1 MAIEDR
7 IVEVGN
13 ELPPNGEGLFNDLM
27 AEKQSEQTVTQTQT
41 YEIPDKFK
49 GKSLEDVV
57 KSYVELESKVGSQ
70 GQELGELRKLADQFI
85 QTPTA
90 PQYGQA
96 GSRYDATQ
104 DIDFDSLDEPDKVK
118 AVLERELS
126 PVRNELFELKKEKL
140 NAKLKSEHPDFMDLV
155 AQRDFQEWVMKSPV
169 RMEMFARADR
179 NFEYEAANELF
190 TTYKAVKG
198 IQATKVAEQVRDAET
213 KEAFSQSRMETGSA
227 EDTRPK
233 KVYRRADI
241 IDLKIR
247 NPERYRMLEQEILQA
262 YAEGRV
268 R

>member
-1 MAIEDR
+1 MADDK
-7 IVEVGN
+7 IVDNAG

-27 AEKQSEQTVTQTQT
+27 AEKQQIQTETQTPSYQ
-41 YEIPDKFK
+41 IPEKFQ
-49 GKSLEDVV
+49 GKSLEEVV

-85 QTPTA
+85 QQPTYTRQE
-90 PQYGQA
+90 P
-96 GSRYDATQ
+96 TQ
-104 DIDFDSLDEPDKVK
+104 TIDFDSLEEPDKVK
-118 AVLERELS
+118 AILERELA
-126 PVRNELFELKKEKL
+126 PLKNELFETKKEKL
-140 NAKLKSEHPDFMDLV
+140 NAKLKSEHPDFMDIV
-155 AQRDFQEWVMKSPV
+155 ANREFQEWVMKSPV

-179 NFEYEAANELF
+179 NFEYDAANELF

-198 IQATKVAEQVRDAET
+198 IQASKVTEQIRNAET
-213 KEAFSQSRMETGSA
+213 TQAFGQSRMETGSA
-227 EDTRPK
+227 EDTAPK

-247 NPERYRMLEQEILQA
+247 NPERYRMLENEILQA

>member
-1 MAIEDR
+1 MADER
-7 IVEVGN
+7 IVDN
-13 ELPPNGEGLFNDLM
+13 ADELPPNGEGLFNDLM
-27 AEKQSEQTVTQTQT
+27 EEKQSVQTVTQQTPT
-41 YEIPDKFK
+41 YEIPEKFR

-85 QTPTA
+85 QA
-90 PQYGQA
+90 PAY
-96 GSRYDATQ
+96 SRQ
-104 DIDFDSLDEPDKVK
+104 EPQHQEIDFDSLDEPEKVK
-118 AVLERELS
+118 AILERELA
-126 PVRNELFELKKEKL
+126 PLKNELFETKKEKL
-140 NAKLKSEHPDFMDLV
+140 NAKLKSEHPDFMDIV
-155 AQRDFQEWVMKSPV
+155 ANREFQEWVMKSPV

-179 NFEYEAANELF
+179 NFEFDAANELF

-213 KEAFSQSRMETGSA
+213 KEAFGQSRMETGSA
-227 EDTRPK
+227 EETKPK